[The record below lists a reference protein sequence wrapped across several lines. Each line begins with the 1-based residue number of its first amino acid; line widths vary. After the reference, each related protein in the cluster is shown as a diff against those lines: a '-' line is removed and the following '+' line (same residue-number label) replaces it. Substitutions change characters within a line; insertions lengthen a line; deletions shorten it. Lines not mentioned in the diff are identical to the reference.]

1 MMAKASVRSKVGIMA
16 TSFDMGQNHE
26 IMKLVQMLA
35 GPHARALWKTQNECG
50 SAGFVP
56 DFRKRKV
63 RTMIKFP
70 FTDSGSK
77 GTVTHYSRSS
87 SWYQIPEITRDV
99 DTFFVYPT
107 DYMAMNEGDPDF
119 APLDNPDM
127 LEGVKFDHFAL
138 ASVYEDCTNL
148 FIPYYRQAGMK
159 YAGKVAG
166 KTGDPRTA
174 FATTPYDDITAALDY
189 YFEHYN
195 AGRPFIIAGQS
206 YGGLLTRGFVNK
218 YPDMIKKIIL
228 LVPCIIPGE
237 KQGRVEPHTVIEQD
251 DDLLS
256 SLAKEERDSFTLMN
270 VVLTKEVW
278 ERYQEYLMPALD
290 SADWDFLNNVLEGS
304 FSFDPDDLKEP
315 CLIPCLIIAAKQDT
329 EVGYK
334 DQFDL
339 MEKYINSTYCAVE
352 RAGHNLQ
359 IEQPE
364 IFVNLVKNWLL
375 TH

>member
-1 MMAKASVRSKVGIMA
+1 MKYSIIDYEVIGTGIPVLIIHGWGISRITMKGAFEPVFTELDGYKRFYIDLPGMGNSV
-16 TSFDMGQNHE
+16 
-26 IMKLVQMLA
+26 
-35 GPHARALWKTQNECG
+35 
-50 SAGFVP
+50 
-56 DFRKRKV
+56 
-63 RTMIKFP
+63 
-70 FTDSGSK
+70 K
-77 GTVTHYSRSS
+77 G
-87 SWYQIPEITRDV
+87 DV
-99 DTFFVYPT
+99 KNSD
-107 DYMAMNEGDPDF
+107 
-119 APLDNPDM
+119 DM
-127 LEGVKFDHFAL
+127 LEVLHDFA
-138 ASVYEDCTNL
+138 ANVIME
-148 FIPYYRQAGMK
+148 
-159 YAGKVAG
+159 
-166 KTGDPRTA
+166 
-174 FATTPYDDITAALDY
+174 
-189 YFEHYN
+189 
-195 AGRPFIIAGQS
+195 PFIIVGQS

-228 LVPCIIPGE
+228 LVPCIIPGV
-237 KQGRVEPHTVIEQD
+237 KQGHVVPHTVIEQD

-278 ERYQEYLMPALD
+278 ERYQEYLMPALE